1 MLGMARAPKPTTF
14 RVDLFIPGTGLYT
27 PYTSKEGTGLA
38 MCQSLASG
46 LTRQGAGCRIVE
58 LPSGTVI
65 EEWKPTEEYIAKL
78 VAKGITTAS

>member
-1 MLGMARAPKPTTF
+1 MPKAPKPTTY

-27 PYTSKEGTGLA
+27 PYTSKAGTGLP
-38 MCQSLASG
+38 MCESLASG

-65 EEWKPTEEYIAKL
+65 QEWKPTEEYIAKI
-78 VAKGITTAS
+78 VAKGITSAS

>member
-1 MLGMARAPKPTTF
+1 MVAMAKAPKPTTY

-27 PYTSKEGTGLA
+27 PYTAKNGTTLA

-58 LPSGTVI
+58 LPSGTVV

-78 VAKGITTAS
+78 VAKGITSAS